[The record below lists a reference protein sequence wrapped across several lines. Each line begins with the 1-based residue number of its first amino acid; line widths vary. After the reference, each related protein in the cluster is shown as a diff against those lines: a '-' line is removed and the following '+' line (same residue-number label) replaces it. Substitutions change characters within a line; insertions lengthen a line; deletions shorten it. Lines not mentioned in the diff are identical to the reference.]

1 MSNLS
6 KYFQGEKKL
15 IFAEGKNKENN
26 LSFKNIAANNQS
38 QCQSRIKKTK
48 VDASFKSI
56 CDQSSFYLPESG
68 EDLQEELNYVGG
80 CANHPNKRAEYFEQ
94 ISQNEYCK
102 LCAAQLASL
111 GI

>member
-6 KYFQGEKKL
+6 KYFQGERKML
-15 IFAEGKNKENN
+15 AEGRNKENN

-38 QCQSRIKKTK
+38 QYQSQIKKAK

-56 CDQSSFYLPESG
+56 CDQSSLYHPGSN

-80 CANHPNKRAEYFEQ
+80 CAIHPNKRAEYFEQ
-94 ISQNEYCK
+94 ISQN
-102 LCAAQLASL
+102 
-111 GI
+111 